1 MPWMTIN
8 GTQVQ
13 FRDGETVL
21 AAARSGGIEIPS
33 LCFRPGLGHHG
44 SCRLCLV
51 EILAGGR
58 PGLAASCTLP
68 AAEGLV
74 VEAGSERVIQSRRM
88 VLGLLLARS
97 PDAKPLRELSE
108 KLGAQEFPPRPDA
121 RGCVLCG
128 LCVRACRAVGQNAIN
143 FSGRGRSRRVTV
155 PFDLPPGDC
164 LGCRAC
170 ENVCPAGVIKV
181 VESRGRIT
189 ILPWQSELDT
199 VCCSKCG
206 ASMGSR
212 PQWESLEKIFTPSSP
227 RTGLCPACRRRF
239 QAAFHG

>member
-1 MPWMTIN
+1 MTIN
-8 GTQVQ
+8 GIKVQ
-13 FRDGETVL
+13 YRDGETVL
-21 AAARSGGIEIPS
+21 AAARSGGMEIPS
-33 LCFRPGLGHHG
+33 LCFHPGLGHHG

-58 PGLAASCTLP
+58 PGLAASCALP
-68 AAEGLV
+68 AAQGLV

-97 PDAKPLRELSE
+97 PEAKPLRELSE
-108 KLGAQEFPPRPDA
+108 KLGALEFPPRPDT

-170 ENVCPAGVIKV
+170 ENVCPAGAIKV
-181 VESRGRIT
+181 VESRGRIA
-189 ILPWQSELDT
+189 ILPWQSELET

-206 ASMGSR
+206 AAMGSR
-212 PQWESLEKIFTPSSP
+212 PQWESLEKLFSPSLL
-227 RTGLCPACRRRF
+227 RAGLCPACRRRL